1 LSHFGPVEWL
11 HYERGPGDPSTEPIM
26 AETELLLRE
35 PIVAWAFGH
44 CHAYVEYSKTWNTA
58 NGTPR
63 SVILVCNGMGSP
75 LSSKWRLAFEDY
87 RIDAVLAI
95 DPKLYL

>member
-1 LSHFGPVEWL
+1 
-11 HYERGPGDPSTEPIM
+11 M